1 MQQDAIFS
9 SGKQTHNQKNQIHV
23 TPCCEEHQNLFC
35 TCAKKPQETQCLAG
49 GRCRM
54 VFPSFSVDLCSWTVE
69 QSQQLATKKK
79 KKRKLAQT
87 RIEALVGREK
97 ESHHGFYLQHQ
108 QGQVQCCLNKG
119 REGLLSLLLKPQLHR
134 ISITLTLKD

>member
-23 TPCCEEHQNLFC
+23 TPCYEEHQNLFC
-35 TCAKKPQETQCLAG
+35 TCAKSPKKLNALQVGDAGWCFPLSVWICAAGLLNKVSSWPQ
-49 GRCRM
+49 
-54 VFPSFSVDLCSWTVE
+54 
-69 QSQQLATKKK
+69 KKK
-79 KKRKLAQT
+79 KGKLAQT